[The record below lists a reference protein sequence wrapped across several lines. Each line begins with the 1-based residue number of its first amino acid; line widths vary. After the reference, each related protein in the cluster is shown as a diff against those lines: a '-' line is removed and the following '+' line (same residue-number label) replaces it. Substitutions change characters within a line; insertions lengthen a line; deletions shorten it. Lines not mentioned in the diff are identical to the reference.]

1 MSASRSLIAIAA
13 AVLLLTGCAAPA
25 APSASRTPAPSGTPT
40 PTPTPEPTSAA
51 RIVLG
56 HDGFEIEDSTG
67 GVVFEHEWPDDIEPA
82 VAALTEALDSEPEVT
97 TQAGD
102 GTHIADFDLYSW
114 GGLMLAD
121 AAGLEKDRDAY
132 FLPSYMRYLAAET
145 QGVELATAVGAAVGM
160 TRRDA
165 EAISPNQVETRF
177 DGRIRICVD
186 AEDPALLGVVGDE
199 PTDTVELLM
208 DPEGALVSEILAPS
222 QSYSPI

>member
-1 MSASRSLIAIAA
+1 MPASRSLVAIAA

-25 APSASRTPAPSGTPT
+25 APSASAPPSPGVTPT
-40 PTPTPEPTSAA
+40 PTPTPTPASAA

-56 HDGFEIEDSTG
+56 HDGFEIEGSDG
-67 GVVFEHEWPDDIEPA
+67 GIVFEHEWPDEIAPA

-114 GGLMLAD
+114 GGLLLAD
-121 AAGLEKDRDAY
+121 AVGLEKDRDAY

-145 QGVELATAVGAAVGM
+145 QGVELSTTVGASVGM
-160 TRRDA
+160 PRAAA
-165 EAISPNQVETRF
+165 EAISPNQIETRF